1 MRGWGSCARVP
12 VERESERGIDLGLG
26 MRPAISVLMPCY
38 NAAST
43 MDEAV
48 ESILDQTFAD
58 LELIAVDDGSTDETR
73 RRLDTWARRD
83 KRVTVLP
90 RSHGGLVDALQAG
103 LSACRA
109 PLVARMDADDRSSPD
124 RLGRQFAALEA
135 HPEVTVVGCLVEG
148 FPLQDVRQGFQMYIE
163 WLNGLVT
170 PEAIAREIFVES
182 PLAHSSVVMRRSW
195 LERVAGYQDR
205 GWPED
210 YDLWLRLHLAGAR
223 FAKVPEVLVGWREHP
238 ARATRTAG
246 RYAVE
251 NFLRAKAHYLTCGPL
266 VGRDSLVIW
275 GAGQIG
281 RRLAK
286 HLVRGGAPLRAFIDI
301 DPAKIGQIR
310 RGVPTFGVEELPA
323 LWTSLPR
330 PVLVAAVGSRGA
342 RALIRG
348 RLTELG
354 LAEAQDWWAVA

>member
-1 MRGWGSCARVP
+1 MPPS
-12 VERESERGIDLGLG
+12 
-26 MRPAISVLMPCY
+26 ISVLMPCY

-43 MDEAV
+43 LDEAV
-48 ESILDQTFAD
+48 VSILDQTFTD
-58 LELIAVDDGSTDETR
+58 LELIAVDDGSTDDTL
-73 RRLDTWARRD
+73 RRLQSWAQQDRR
-83 KRVTVLP
+83 VVVLP

-109 PLVARMDADDRSSPD
+109 PLVARMDADDRSSTD

-135 HPEVTVVGCLVEG
+135 HPEVAVVGCLVEG
-148 FPLQDVRQGFQMYIE
+148 SPSQDVRQGLQMYIE

-182 PLAHSSVVMRRSW
+182 PLAHPSVVMRRSW
-195 LERVAGYQDR
+195 LERVGGYQDR

-223 FAKVPEVLVGWREHP
+223 FAKVPEVLLGWREHP
-238 ARATRTAG
+238 ARATRTDR

-251 NFLRAKAHYLTCGPL
+251 NFLRAKAHYLTRGPL
-266 VGRDSLVIW
+266 VDRDSLVVW

-281 RRLAK
+281 RRLSK

-301 DPAKIGQIR
+301 DPAKIGRIR

-348 RLTELG
+348 QLEGMG
-354 LAEAQDWWAVA
+354 LVEALDWWAVA

>member
-1 MRGWGSCARVP
+1 MLSP
-12 VERESERGIDLGLG
+12 S
-26 MRPAISVLMPCY
+26 ISVLMPCY

-43 MDEAV
+43 LDEGV

-58 LELIAVDDGSTDETR
+58 LELIAVDDGSADDTL
-73 RRLDTWARRD
+73 RRLQTWEQRDRR
-83 KRVTVLP
+83 VVVLSRP
-90 RSHGGLVDALQAG
+90 HSGLVDALQAG

-124 RLGRQFAALEA
+124 RLARQMAALEA
-135 HPEVTVVGCLVEG
+135 HPDVAVVACLVEG
-148 FPLQDVRQGFQMYIE
+148 FPQQDVRQGFRRYIE

-182 PLAHSSVVMRRSW
+182 PLAHPSVVMRRSW
-195 LERVAGYQDR
+195 LERVGGYQDR

-210 YDLWLRLHLAGAR
+210 YDLWLRLHQAGAR

-238 ARATRTAG
+238 ARATHADR

-251 NFLRAKAHYLTCGPL
+251 NFLRAKAHYLTLGPL

-275 GAGQIG
+275 GAGQVG
-281 RRLAK
+281 RRLSK
-286 HLVRGGAPLRAFIDI
+286 HLVRGGAPLRAFIDV
-301 DPAKIGQIR
+301 DPAKIGRIR
-310 RGVPTFGVEELPA
+310 RGVPILGVEELPA

-330 PVLVAAVGSRGA
+330 PILVAAVGTRGA
-342 RALIRG
+342 RDLIRRQLEG
-348 RLTELG
+348 VG
-354 LAEAQDWWAVA
+354 LVEAQDWWAVA

>member
-1 MRGWGSCARVP
+1 
-12 VERESERGIDLGLG
+12 

-48 ESILDQTFAD
+48 ESILDQTLMD
-58 LELIAVDDGSTDETR
+58 LELIAVDDGSTDDTR
-73 RRLDTWARRD
+73 RHLQSWAQQDRR
-83 KRVTVLP
+83 VVVLP

-135 HPEVTVVGCLVEG
+135 HPEVAVVGCLVEG
-148 FPLQDVRQGFQMYIE
+148 FPSQDVRQGFQMYIE

-170 PEAIAREIFVES
+170 PQAIAREIFVEC
-182 PLAHSSVVMRRSW
+182 PMAHPSVVMRRSW
-195 LERVAGYQDR
+195 LERVGGYQDR

-210 YDLWLRLHLAGAR
+210 YDLWLRLHLAGAG
-223 FAKVPEVLVGWREHP
+223 FAKVPEVLVGWREQP
-238 ARATRTAG
+238 ARATRLDR

-251 NFLRAKAHYLTCGPL
+251 NFLRAKAHYLTRGPL
-266 VGRDSLVIW
+266 VGRDSLVVW
-275 GAGQIG
+275 GAGQMG
-281 RRLAK
+281 RRLSK

-301 DPAKIGQIR
+301 DPAKIGRIR
-310 RGVPTFGVEELPA
+310 RGVPTFSVEELPA

-330 PVLVAAVGSRGA
+330 PVLLAAVGSRGA

-348 RLTELG
+348 QLTDLG
-354 LAEAQDWWAVA
+354 LVEAQDWWAVA